1 MAHWDVSTLLSDDR
15 DHLLHPLYHHDDHA
29 KPHVWVKGQGAVLT
43 DAEGREYLDGLS
55 CLWNVNVGH
64 GRRELAEAAAEQM
77 ATLAYSTNYVGSSN
91 VPAIR
96 LAHRM
101 TEIAYPNLAAVYFTS
116 GGAESNESAFKTAR
130 FYWKVKGKPDKVK
143 VISRQ
148 MGYHGLTLAAMS
160 ATAVPGYDRMF
171 GPRVPN
177 FIHTATPYG
186 YRFEGAKPGE
196 TVGQAAAR
204 MLEETILKEGPE
216 TVAAFIAEPVQ
227 GAGGI
232 IVPPDDYFPLV
243 RQICTKHDVLF
254 IADEVITGFG
264 RTGDWFALKR
274 WNVQP
279 DILAFAKGIT
289 SGYLPLGGIMV
300 SRSVLDVDA
309 EPPPMRIAGC
319 MPIPTPAMPPAA
331 RSGSGIWRLIEKEG
345 LVDNAAKMGA
355 RLLAGMRT
363 LTDLQAVGEVR
374 GLGLMVAVE
383 LVADR
388 GTKAA
393 FDPAKKIVGK
403 VKAELETRGVFT
415 RNVRD
420 ILCFAPPLVITAA
433 QVDRLVEA
441 TRGAITAVLPARA

>member
-1 MAHWDVSTLLSDDR
+1 MANWNVSSLLSEDR
-15 DHLLHPLYHHDDHA
+15 DHLLHPLYHPDDHA
-29 KPHVWVKGQGAVLT
+29 KPHVWVKGKGAVLI
-43 DAEGREYLDGLS
+43 DAEGREYIDGLA

-77 ATLAYSTNYVGSSN
+77 STLAYSTNYVGSSN
-91 VPAIR
+91 VPAIK
-96 LAHRM
+96 LAQRM
-101 TEIAYPNLAAVYFTS
+101 SELAYPNLCATYFTS

-130 FYWKVKGKPDKVK
+130 FYWKAKGKPDKVK

-148 MGYHGLTLAAMS
+148 FSYHGVTMAAMS
-160 ATAVPGYDRMF
+160 ATGVPGYDKMF

-177 FIHTATPYG
+177 FIHTATPYA
-186 YRFEGAKPGE
+186 YRFEGARPGE

-232 IVPPDDYFPLV
+232 IVPPDDYFPRV
-243 RQICTKHDVLF
+243 REICTKHDVLF

-264 RTGDWFALKR
+264 RTGDWFAMKR
-274 WNVQP
+274 WGVQP

-300 SRSVLDVDA
+300 SHQVLD
-309 EPPPMRIAGC
+309 
-319 MPIPTPAMPPAA
+319 AMLSVPYADRWMHA
-331 RSGSGIWRLIEKEG
+331 YTYSGHATCCAVGLRNLEIIEKEG

-363 LTDLQAVGEVR
+363 LTDLNAVGEVR

-388 GTKAA
+388 ATKAA
-393 FDPAKKIVGK
+393 FDPAKKIIGK
-403 VKAELETRGVFT
+403 VKAELEARGVFT

-420 ILCFAPPLVITAA
+420 ILCFAPALVITEA
-433 QVDRLVEA
+433 QVDRLVES
-441 TRGAITAVLPARA
+441 TRGAIAAVLPERA

>member
-1 MAHWDVSTLLSDDR
+1 M
-15 DHLLHPLYHHDDHA
+15 
-29 KPHVWVKGQGAVLT
+29 
-43 DAEGREYLDGLS
+43 
-55 CLWNVNVGH
+55 
-64 GRRELAEAAAEQM
+64 
-77 ATLAYSTNYVGSSN
+77 
-91 VPAIR
+91 
-96 LAHRM
+96 
-101 TEIAYPNLAAVYFTS
+101 
-116 GGAESNESAFKTAR
+116 
-130 FYWKVKGKPDKVK
+130 K

-148 MGYHGLTLAAMS
+148 MGYHGVTLAAMS
-160 ATAVPGYDRMF
+160 ATAVPGYDKMF

-300 SRSVLDVDA
+300 SRPVLDVMLTAPYADRWMHAYTYSGHATCCAVGLRNLETHREGRAGGQRGQDGGAAPGRDA
-309 EPPPMRIAGC
+309 DPD
-319 MPIPTPAMPPAA
+319 
-331 RSGSGIWRLIEKEG
+331 GSPGGRR
-345 LVDNAAKMGA
+345 GA
-355 RLLAGMRT
+355 RPGS
-363 LTDLQAVGEVR
+363 DG
-374 GLGLMVAVE
+374 G
-383 LVADR
+383 
-388 GTKAA
+388 
-393 FDPAKKIVGK
+393 
-403 VKAELETRGVFT
+403 RGVGGGS
-415 RNVRD
+415 RNEG
-420 ILCFAPPLVITAA
+420 
-433 QVDRLVEA
+433 RL
-441 TRGAITAVLPARA
+441 